1 MEQLAKMG
9 DQLKSLAERQ
19 DKMVDRHRR
28 LREAAA
34 PDSNGKLTIA
44 QRTGIR
50 GLGRVQAGLKDETG
64 ELIESSR
71 APRSS
76 R

>member
-19 DKMVDRHRR
+19 DKVVTETVDY
-28 LREAAA
+28 EAARA
-34 PDSNGKLTIA
+34 EKEGKLSIA

-50 GLGRVQAGLKDETG
+50 NLGRVQAGLKDETASWPSG
-64 ELIESSR
+64 WR

-76 R
+76 S